1 MTTPIDPDDVEVVE
15 IIPGELDATVGD
27 RTCRVVVP
35 AGVGVPGLDD
45 PDLVAGL
52 VAELVCRGREL
63 PALLDVSQIVG
74 AEPELLDAVER
85 WAESFDDPDVAGR

>member
-35 AGVGVPGLDD
+35 AGVGIPGLED

-52 VAELVCRGREL
+52 VAELVRRGREL
-63 PALLDVSQIVG
+63 PALLDVSQVVG
-74 AEPELLDAVER
+74 ADPELLAAVER
-85 WAESFDDPDVAGR
+85 WADSLDDPDTGGR